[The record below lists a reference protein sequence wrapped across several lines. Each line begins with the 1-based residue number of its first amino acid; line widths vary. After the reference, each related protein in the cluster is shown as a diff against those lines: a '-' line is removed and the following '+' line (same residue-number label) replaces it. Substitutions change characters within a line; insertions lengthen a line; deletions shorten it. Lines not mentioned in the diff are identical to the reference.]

1 MSPLAKLRRFGRNV
15 LAIAFRELTVMR
27 HDPALIGIIGVQP
40 IIMILLLGYAIS
52 NKPANVSWV
61 VLDRSN
67 TAVSRRLVESI
78 RTTGYFLEPRRVTSY
93 EAGRSALEVGSALAM
108 VVIPR
113 DFAREAI
120 EGSPQVQVLLD
131 GADPLSSARIG
142 AYIRLVAANFDPSGR
157 ALPARAPDGEG
168 EGAPGIDLR
177 SRFWFNHT
185 LVDRKFFMATL
196 AGMLL
201 TNLCFSISALGL
213 VGEREAG
220 TYEQTLSLPTT
231 PIEFV
236 LGKLMPYV
244 ALSYVVLALSI
255 VGPGLLFGYWPT
267 GSWLAL
273 LVLTLPFVLA
283 SLAIGVLVS
292 AVSRTSA
299 QAVFLTVFFIL
310 PSMVLSG
317 VMLPYQLMPDG
328 VRQVGGL
335 APLRWYQI
343 GLRRIITRGGGFV
356 DVWVPIL
363 ALVTIF
369 AVMLALIRW
378 RLRPRLG

>member
-1 MSPLAKLRRFGRNV
+1 MNLRERVGRFLRNV
-15 LAIAFRELTVMR
+15 LAIAYRETTAMR
-27 HDPALIGIIGVQP
+27 HDPVLIGIIGIQP
-40 IIMILLLGYAIS
+40 IVMILLLGYAIS
-52 NKPANVSWV
+52 NKPANVPWV
-61 VLDRSN
+61 VLDRSQ

-78 RTTGYFLEPRRVTSY
+78 RTTGYFLEPRFVASY
-93 EAGRSALEVGSALAM
+93 DAGQGALERGSALAM

-113 DFAREAI
+113 DFAREAL
-120 EGSPQVQVLLD
+120 EGTPRVQVLLD

-142 AYIRLVAANFDPSGR
+142 AYIRLVAAHFDPSGR
-157 ALPARAPDGEG
+157 ALPVRNPDGDDD
-168 EGAPGIDLR
+168 GARGIDLR
-177 SRFWFNHT
+177 NRFWFNHT
-185 LVDRKFFMATL
+185 LADRKFFMATL

-236 LGKLMPYV
+236 LGKLLPYV
-244 ALSYVVLALSI
+244 ALSYVVLMLAI

-273 LVLTLPFVLA
+273 LLLTLPFVLA

-292 AVSRTSA
+292 AVSSTSA
-299 QAVFLTVFFIL
+299 QAIFITVFFIL

-328 VRQVGGL
+328 IRQVGDL

-343 GLRRIITRGGGFV
+343 GLRRVITRGGGLV
-356 DVWVPIL
+356 DVWVPML
-363 ALVTIF
+363 ALVVIF